1 MGCNNMY
8 QSIEKEMR
16 ELEKALEYHSK
27 RYYEDDSPEISDYEY
42 DAMFDRLKKLEEQ
55 YPAFASPA
63 SITHR
68 VGGAVAE
75 RFEKVRHTVP
85 LGSLTDVFSPEEV
98 VAFCAKVKEAYP
110 DADFVV
116 EAKIDGLSVALT
128 YENGVFALGAT
139 RGDGDYGEDVTAN
152 LKTVR
157 NIPLKLN
164 TPTPPETLVVR
175 GEVYMPKRV
184 FALLNRV
191 REEEGQAVFANPRNA
206 AAGSLRQLDS
216 RVCASRKLDIF
227 VFNLQSSSGDI
238 PVTHRGTLDM
248 LEDYGFTVSPFRV
261 VCNTAEEVGKIIED
275 IGEKRSTL
283 PYDIDGAVVKVN
295 SLELR
300 ELMGETASVPRW
312 AVAYKYPPETAQTVL
327 RDIIIQVGRTGVLTP
342 KAVFDTVR
350 LAGTNVT
357 QATLHNIDYI
367 REKDIRVG
375 DTVFVRKAGDI
386 IPEVVGVDTK
396 LRPENT
402 VPFEMPEA
410 CPVCGSK
417 TEREQGFA
425 ATRCTN
431 ISCPAQVRRALEHF
445 VSRDAMNIETVGK
458 SVAALLIDSGL
469 VEDIS
474 DLYSLDKDAVA
485 SLEGLGEKSAL
496 NILDSV
502 EKSKSA
508 GLARLIYALGIRHI
522 GEKAGATLAS
532 EFGSMEAL
540 MAADTQ
546 TLCAVKDIGPE
557 SAEAIVSF
565 FASERN
571 RNIIEKLASR
581 GVSMVDNSVK
591 NGDILK
597 GKTVVVTGTMV
608 TMKRSEIEELIRS
621 YGGTA
626 SGSVSKKTTMV
637 VAGAEAGSKKA
648 KAEQLGI
655 PVITEQEFLKM
666 LEIKE

>member
-1 MGCNNMY
+1 
-8 QSIEKEMR
+8 MR

-27 RYYEDDSPEISDYEY
+27 RYYEDDDPEISDYEY
-42 DAMFDRLKKLEEQ
+42 DAMFDRLKKLEAQ
-55 YPAFASPA
+55 YPEYASPA

-75 RFEKVRHTVP
+75 RFEKVRHNVS

-98 VAFCAKVKEAYP
+98 VAFCSKVKEEYS
-110 DADFVV
+110 DAEFVV

-128 YENGVFALGAT
+128 YENGVFVLGAT
-139 RGDGDYGEDVTAN
+139 RGDGEYGEDVTAN

-157 NIPLKLN
+157 NIPLKLD
-164 TPTPPETLVVR
+164 TAVPPEKLVVR
-175 GEVYMPKRV
+175 GEVYMPKSV
-184 FALLNRV
+184 FASLNRI

-227 VFNLQSSSGDI
+227 VFNLQESTGDI
-238 PVTHRGTLDM
+238 PLTHRETLDM
-248 LEDYGFTVSPFRV
+248 LEEYGFTVSPFRA
-261 VCNTAEEVGKIIED
+261 VCTTAEQVGEKINE
-275 IGEKRSTL
+275 IGEKRQSL

-295 SLELR
+295 SLSLR
-300 ELMGETASVPRW
+300 ERMGETASVPRW

-386 IPEVVGVDTK
+386 IPEVVGVDVK
-396 LRPENT
+396 LRPDNAL
-402 VPFEMPEA
+402 PFEMPSF
-410 CPVCGSK
+410 CPVCGAE

-474 DLYSLDKDAVA
+474 DLYSLDKKKVA
-485 SLEGLGEKSAL
+485 ELEGLGEKSAA
-496 NILDSV
+496 NILASV
-502 EKSKSA
+502 EKSKNA

-522 GEKAGATLAS
+522 GEKAGEVLAA
-532 EFGSMEAL
+532 EFGDMDSL
-540 MAADTQ
+540 MAADGQ
-546 TLCAVKDIGPE
+546 RLCAVKDIGPE
-557 SAEAIVSF
+557 SAQALLRF
-565 FASERN
+565 FESPRN
-571 RNIIEKLASR
+571 RAIIAKLKER
-581 GVSMVDNSVK
+581 GVLMTDNSVK

-597 GKTVVVTGTMV
+597 GSTVVVTGTLV
-608 TMKRSEIEELIRS
+608 TMKRAEIEELIRS

>member
-1 MGCNNMY
+1 
-8 QSIEKEMR
+8 MR

-27 RYYEDDSPEISDYEY
+27 RYYEEDSPEISDYEY

-55 YPAFASPA
+55 YPQYASPT
-63 SITHR
+63 SMTHR
-68 VGGAVAE
+68 VGGAVAD
-75 RFEKVRHTVP
+75 RFEKVRHSVP
-85 LGSLTDVFSPEEV
+85 MGSLTDVFSPEEV
-98 VAFCAKVKEAYP
+98 VAFCGKVKEAYP
-110 DADFVV
+110 QADFVV
-116 EAKIDGLSVALT
+116 EAKIDGLSVSLT
-128 YENGVFALGAT
+128 YENGVFVLGAT

-157 NIPLKLN
+157 NIPLKLDIEN
-164 TPTPPETLVVR
+164 PPETLVVR
-175 GEVYMPKRV
+175 GETYMPKAV
-184 FALLNRV
+184 FASLNKQ
-191 REEEGQAVFANPRNA
+191 REEEGLPAFANPRNA

-227 VFNLQSSSGDI
+227 VFNLQVSSEDI
-238 PVTHRGTLDM
+238 PDTHRACLDM
-248 LEDYGFTVSPFRV
+248 LEEYGFTVSPFRV
-261 VCNTAEEVGKIIED
+261 VCSTAEEVGEVIKQ
-275 IGEKRSTL
+275 IGEQRSSL

-300 ELMGETASVPRW
+300 EDMGETESVPRW
-312 AVAYKYPPETAQTVL
+312 AVAYKYPPETASTVL

-342 KAVFDTVR
+342 KAIFDTVR

-396 LRPENT
+396 SRPENT
-402 VPFEMPEA
+402 VPFEMPSL

-431 ISCPAQVRRALEHF
+431 ALCPAQVRRALEHF

-458 SVAALLIDSGL
+458 SVAALLIDSGM
-469 VEDIS
+469 VKDIS
-474 DLYSLDKDAVA
+474 DLYVLDKEQLA

-502 EKSKSA
+502 EKSKQA

-522 GEKAGATLAS
+522 GEKAGMVLAS
-532 EFGSMEAL
+532 EFGNMDAL
-540 MAADTQ
+540 MAADRE
-546 TLCAVKDIGPE
+546 TLCGVKDIGPE
-557 SAEAIVSF
+557 SAEALTEF
-565 FASERN
+565 FRSEKN
-571 RNIIEKLASR
+571 CGIIQRLKDY
-581 GVSMVDNSVK
+581 GVSMEDNSVK

-597 GKTVVVTGTMV
+597 GKTVVVTGTLV
-608 TMKRSEIEELIRS
+608 SMKRSEIEELIRS

-626 SGSVSKKTTMV
+626 AGSVSKKTSLV

-648 KAEQLGI
+648 KAEQLGV
-655 PVITEQEFLKM
+655 PVITETEFLEM
-666 LEIKE
+666 LNIKE

>member
-1 MGCNNMY
+1 
-8 QSIEKEMR
+8 MR

-27 RYYEDDSPEISDYEY
+27 RYYEDDNPEISDYEY
-42 DAMFDRLKKLEEQ
+42 DAMFDRLKKLEQEYPQ
-55 YPAFASPA
+55 YASPA
-63 SITHR
+63 SMTHR
-68 VGGAVAE
+68 VGGAVAD
-75 RFEKVRHTVP
+75 RFEKVRHSVP
-85 LGSLTDVFSPEEV
+85 MGSLTDVFSPEEV
-98 VAFCAKVKEAYP
+98 ISFCGKVKEAYP
-110 DADFVV
+110 QADFVV
-116 EAKIDGLSVALT
+116 EAKIDGLSVSLT
-128 YENGVFALGAT
+128 YEKGVFVLGAT
-139 RGDGDYGEDVTAN
+139 RGDGEYGEDVTAN

-157 NIPLKLN
+157 NIPLKLDIAN
-164 TPTPPETLVVR
+164 PPETLVVR
-175 GEVYMPKRV
+175 GETYMPKAV
-184 FALLNRV
+184 FASLNKQ
-191 REEEGQAVFANPRNA
+191 REEEGIPLFANPRNA

-216 RVCASRKLDIF
+216 RICASRKLDIF
-227 VFNLQSSSGDI
+227 VFNLQVSSDDVPS
-238 PVTHRGTLDM
+238 THRECLDA
-248 LEDYGFTVSPFRV
+248 LEDMGFTVSPFRT
-261 VCNTAEEVGKIIED
+261 VCSTAEEVGEVIRE
-275 IGEKRSTL
+275 IGEKRASL

-295 SLELR
+295 SLDLR
-300 ELMGETASVPRW
+300 DLMGETVSVPRW
-312 AVAYKYPPETAQTVL
+312 AVAYKYPPETASTVL

-342 KAVFDTVR
+342 KAIFDTVR

-402 VPFEMPEA
+402 IPFEMPA
-410 CPVCGSK
+410 FCPVCGSK

-431 ISCPAQVRRALEHF
+431 ALCPAQVRRALEHF

-458 SVAALLIDSGL
+458 SVAALLIDSGM
-469 VEDIS
+469 VKDIA
-474 DLYSLDKDAVA
+474 DLYVLDKEKLA

-522 GEKAGATLAS
+522 GEKAGAVLAS
-532 EFGSMEAL
+532 EFGNMDAL
-540 MAADTQ
+540 MAADKEV
-546 TLCAVKDIGPE
+546 LCGVKDIGPE
-557 SAEAIVSF
+557 SAEAITEF
-565 FASERN
+565 FASGKN
-571 RNIIEKLASR
+571 RDIIERLKAY
-581 GVSMVDNSVK
+581 GVSMEDNSVK
-591 NGDILK
+591 NGDVLK
-597 GKTVVVTGTMV
+597 GKTVVVTGTLV

-626 SGSVSKKTTMV
+626 AGSVSKKTSLV

-648 KAEQLGI
+648 KAEALGV
-655 PVITEQEFLKM
+655 PVITEPDFLTM
-666 LEIKE
+666 LDIKE

>member
-1 MGCNNMY
+1 MGCVNMY

-55 YPAFASPA
+55 YPAFASPT

-98 VAFCAKVKEAYP
+98 VAFCAKVKETYP

-128 YENGVFALGAT
+128 YENGVFTLGAT

-164 TPTPPETLVVR
+164 TPAPPETLVVR
-175 GEVYMPKRV
+175 GEVYMPKSV
-184 FALLNRV
+184 FASLNRV

-227 VFNLQSSSGDI
+227 VFNLQQSTDDI

-248 LEDYGFTVSPFRV
+248 LEDYGFTVSPFRQ
-261 VCNTAEEVGKIIED
+261 VCTTAEQVGIVIEE
-275 IGEKRSTL
+275 IGEKRSAL

-410 CPVCGSK
+410 CPVCGAK

-469 VEDIS
+469 VNDIS

-485 SLEGLGEKSAL
+485 SLDGLGEKSAL
-496 NILDSV
+496 NILESV

-522 GEKAGATLAS
+522 GEKAGATLAA
-532 EFGSMEAL
+532 EFGDMESL
-540 MAADTQ
+540 MAADVQ

-557 SAEAIVSF
+557 SAEALVSF

-571 RNIIEKLASR
+571 RQIISR
-581 GVSMVDNSVK
+581 LKEYGVLMTDNSVK
-591 NGDILK
+591 NGDVLK

-608 TMKRSEIEELIRS
+608 TMKRSEIEDLIRS

>member
-1 MGCNNMY
+1 
-8 QSIEKEMR
+8 MR

-55 YPAFASPA
+55 YPEYASPA

-75 RFEKVRHTVP
+75 RFEKVRHAVP

-98 VAFCAKVKEAYP
+98 VAFCAKVKESYP

-164 TPTPPETLVVR
+164 TSVPPETLVVR
-175 GEVYMPKRV
+175 GEVYMPKSV
-184 FALLNRV
+184 FASLNRV

-216 RVCASRKLDIF
+216 KVCASRKLDIF
-227 VFNLQSSSGDI
+227 VFNLQQSTDDI
-238 PVTHRGTLDM
+238 PTTHRGTLDM
-248 LEDYGFTVSPFRV
+248 LEEYGFTVSPFRT
-261 VCNTAEEVGKIIED
+261 VCNTAEEVGKVIEE
-275 IGEKRSTL
+275 IGEKRSAL

-300 ELMGETASVPRW
+300 ETMGETASVPRW

-342 KAVFDTVR
+342 KAIFDTVR

-375 DTVFVRKAGDI
+375 DTVLVRKAGDI

-402 VPFEMPEA
+402 VPFEMPEK
-410 CPVCGSK
+410 CPVCGAK

-474 DLYSLDKDAVA
+474 DLYALNKDDVA
-485 SLEGLGEKSAL
+485 ALEGLGEKSAL

-532 EFGSMEAL
+532 HFGTMEAL
-540 MAADTQ
+540 MAADMD
-546 TLCAVKDIGPE
+546 TLCTVKDIGPE
-557 SAEAIVSF
+557 SAEALLNF

-571 RNIIEKLASR
+571 RGIIEKLASH
-581 GVSMVDNSVK
+581 GVLMTDNSVK

-637 VAGAEAGSKKA
+637 VAGAEAGSKKT

>member
-1 MGCNNMY
+1 MY
-8 QSIEKEMR
+8 QSIENEMR

-27 RYYEDDSPEISDYEY
+27 RYYEDDDPEISDYEY
-42 DAMFDRLKKLEEQ
+42 DAMFDRLKKLEAQ
-55 YPAFASPA
+55 YPEYASPA

-75 RFEKVRHTVP
+75 RFEKVRHNVS

-98 VAFCAKVKEAYP
+98 VAFCSKVKEEYS
-110 DADFVV
+110 DAEFVV

-128 YENGVFALGAT
+128 YENGVFVLGAT
-139 RGDGDYGEDVTAN
+139 RGDGEYGEDVTAN

-157 NIPLKLN
+157 NIPLKLD
-164 TPTPPETLVVR
+164 TAVPPEKLVVR
-175 GEVYMPKRV
+175 GEVYMPKSV
-184 FALLNRV
+184 FASLNRI

-227 VFNLQSSSGDI
+227 VFNLQESTGDI
-238 PVTHRGTLDM
+238 PLTHRETLDM
-248 LEDYGFTVSPFRV
+248 LEEYGFTVSPFRA
-261 VCNTAEEVGKIIED
+261 VCTTAEQVGEKINE
-275 IGEKRSTL
+275 IGEKRQSL

-295 SLELR
+295 SLSLR
-300 ELMGETASVPRW
+300 ERMGETASVPRW

-386 IPEVVGVDTK
+386 IPEVVGVDVK
-396 LRPENT
+396 LRPDNAL
-402 VPFEMPEA
+402 PFEMPSF
-410 CPVCGSK
+410 CPVCGAE

-474 DLYSLDKDAVA
+474 DLYSLDKKKVA
-485 SLEGLGEKSAL
+485 ELEGLGEKSAA
-496 NILDSV
+496 NILASV
-502 EKSKSA
+502 EKSKNA

-522 GEKAGATLAS
+522 GEKAGEVLAA
-532 EFGSMEAL
+532 EFGDMDSL
-540 MAADTQ
+540 MAADGQ
-546 TLCAVKDIGPE
+546 RLCAVKDIGPE
-557 SAEAIVSF
+557 SAQALLRF
-565 FASERN
+565 FESPRN
-571 RNIIEKLASR
+571 RAIIAKLKER
-581 GVSMVDNSVK
+581 GVLMTDNSVK

-597 GKTVVVTGTMV
+597 GSTVVVTGTLV
-608 TMKRSEIEELIRS
+608 TMKRAEIEELIRS

>member
-1 MGCNNMY
+1 LGCVNMY

-75 RFEKVRHTVP
+75 RFEKVRHAVP

-98 VAFCAKVKEAYP
+98 VAFCAKVKETYP
-110 DADFVV
+110 AADFVV

-128 YENGVFALGAT
+128 YENGVFVLGAT

-164 TPTPPETLVVR
+164 TPAPPETLVVR
-175 GEVYMPKRV
+175 GEVYMPKSV
-184 FALLNRV
+184 FASLNRV

-227 VFNLQSSSGDI
+227 VFNLQQSTDDI
-238 PVTHRGTLDM
+238 PPTHRGTLDM
-248 LEDYGFTVSPFRV
+248 LEDYGFTVSPFRQ
-261 VCNTAEEVGKIIED
+261 VCTTAEQVGNVIEE
-275 IGEKRSTL
+275 IGEKRSAL

-386 IPEVVGVDTK
+386 IPEVVGVDVK
-396 LRPENT
+396 NRPDNT
-402 VPFEMPEA
+402 LPFEMPEV
-410 CPVCGSK
+410 CPVCGAK

-469 VEDIS
+469 VNDIS

-485 SLEGLGEKSAL
+485 SLDGLGEKSAL
-496 NILDSV
+496 NILESV

-522 GEKAGATLAS
+522 GEKAGATLAA
-532 EFGSMEAL
+532 EFGDMESL
-540 MAADTQ
+540 MAADVQ

-557 SAEAIVSF
+557 SAEALVSF

-571 RNIIEKLASR
+571 RQIISR
-581 GVSMVDNSVK
+581 LKEYGVLMTDNSVK

>member
-1 MGCNNMY
+1 MGFNNMY

-16 ELEKALEYHSK
+16 ELEKALEYHSRK
-27 RYYEDDSPEISDYEY
+27 YYELDSPEISDYEY
-42 DAMFDRLKKLEEQ
+42 DAMFDRLKKLEQE
-55 YPAFASPA
+55 YPEYASPV
-63 SITHR
+63 SMTHR

-75 RFEKVRHTVP
+75 RFEKVRHNVP
-85 LGSLTDVFSPEEV
+85 MGSLTDVFSTDEV
-98 VAFCAKVKEAYP
+98 VSFCGKVKEAYGS
-110 DADFVV
+110 AQFVT
-116 EAKIDGLSVALT
+116 EAKIDGLSVSLT
-128 YENGVFALGAT
+128 YENGVFVLGAT
-139 RGDGDYGEDVTAN
+139 RGDGEYGEDVTAN

-164 TPTPPETLVVR
+164 TDTPPAHLVVR
-175 GEVYMPKRV
+175 GEVYMPKSV
-184 FALLNRV
+184 FAELNRV
-191 REEEGQAVFANPRNA
+191 REEEGQPPFANPRNA

-227 VFNLQSSSGDI
+227 VFNLQESSEDM
-238 PVTHRGTLDM
+238 PATHRETLDM
-248 LEDYGFTVSPFRV
+248 LESYGFTVSPYRT
-261 VCNTAEEVGKIIED
+261 VCDTAEQVGKVIDE
-275 IGEKRSTL
+275 IGEKRSSL
-283 PYDIDGAVVKVN
+283 PFDIDGAVVKVN
-295 SLELR
+295 SLALR
-300 ELMGETASVPRW
+300 EEMGQTASVPRW
-312 AVAYKYPPETAQTVL
+312 AVAYKYPPETASTVL
-327 RDIIIQVGRTGVLTP
+327 REIVIQVGRTGVLTP

-396 LRPENT
+396 LRPAET
-402 VPFEMPEA
+402 SPFEMPSL
-410 CPVCGSK
+410 CPVCGAPA
-417 TEREQGFA
+417 EREEGFA

-431 ISCPAQVRRALEHF
+431 TFCPAQLRRALEHF

-458 SVAALLIDSGL
+458 SVAGLLIDSGL
-469 VEDIS
+469 VKDVS
-474 DLYSLDKDAVA
+474 DLYALDKDAVA

-502 EKSKSA
+502 EKSKTA

-522 GEKAGATLAS
+522 GEKAGTVLAA
-532 EFGSMEAL
+532 EFGNMASL
-540 MAADTQ
+540 MNADRE

-557 SAEAIVSF
+557 SAEALLNF
-565 FASERN
+565 FSSEK
-571 RNIIEKLASR
+571 NIAIIKKLEER
-581 GVSMVDNSVK
+581 GVLTEDNSVK
-591 NGDILK
+591 NGDILA

-608 TMKRSEIEELIRS
+608 TMKRSEIEALIRS

-626 SGSVSKKTTMV
+626 AGSVSKKTSFV
-637 VAGAEAGSKKA
+637 VAGDEAGSKKA

-655 PVITEQEFLKM
+655 PVITEEEFLK
-666 LEIKE
+666 LLK

>member
-1 MGCNNMY
+1 MY

-27 RYYEDDSPEISDYEY
+27 KYYEEDSPEISDYEY

-55 YPAFASPA
+55 YPEYASPV
-63 SITHR
+63 SMTHR

-75 RFEKVRHTVP
+75 RFEKVRHNVS

-98 VAFCAKVKEAYP
+98 TAFCSKVKGQFSDVE
-110 DADFVV
+110 FVT

-128 YENGVFALGAT
+128 YEDGVFVLGAT
-139 RGDGDYGEDVTAN
+139 RGDGEYGEDVTAN

-164 TPTPPETLVVR
+164 TDTPPARLVVR
-175 GEVYMPKRV
+175 GEVYMPKSV
-184 FALLNRV
+184 FAELNRV
-191 REEEGQAVFANPRNA
+191 REEEGQPPFANPRNA

-227 VFNLQSSSGDI
+227 VFNLQECSEEVPNNHKDI
-238 PVTHRGTLDM
+238 LDM
-248 LEDYGFTVSPFRV
+248 LEEYGFTVSPYRT
-261 VCNTAEEVGKIIED
+261 VCNTAEGVRTVIDE
-275 IGEKRSTL
+275 IGEKRSSL
-283 PYDIDGAVVKVN
+283 PFDIDGAVVKVN
-295 SLELR
+295 SLALR
-300 ELMGETASVPRW
+300 EEMGQTASVPRW
-312 AVAYKYPPETAQTVL
+312 AVAYKYPPETASTVL
-327 RDIIIQVGRTGVLTP
+327 RDIVIQVGRTGVLTP
-342 KAVFDTVR
+342 KAIFDTVR

-386 IPEVVGVDTK
+386 IPEVVGVDFK
-396 LRPENT
+396 NRPEGAS
-402 VPFEMPEA
+402 PFEMPKT
-410 CPVCGSK
+410 CPVCGAAV
-417 TEREQGFA
+417 EREEGFA

-431 ISCPAQVRRALEHF
+431 AFCEAQVRRALEHF

-458 SVAALLIDSGL
+458 SVAGLLIDSGL
-469 VEDIS
+469 VKDIS
-474 DLYSLDKDAVA
+474 DLYILDKEKLA

-502 EKSKSA
+502 EKSKTA

-522 GEKAGATLAS
+522 GEKAGAVLAS
-532 EFGSMEAL
+532 EFGNMDAL
-540 MAADTQ
+540 MNADRE

-557 SAEAIVSF
+557 SADALLSF
-565 FASERN
+565 FTTDKN
-571 RNIIEKLASR
+571 RFIIQKLQEY
-581 GVSMVDNSVK
+581 GVLTQDNSVK
-591 NGDILK
+591 NGDILA

-608 TMKRSEIEELIRS
+608 TMKRSEIEALIRS

-626 SGSVSKKTTMV
+626 AGSVSKKTSFV
-637 VAGAEAGSKKA
+637 VAGDEAGSKKA

-655 PVITEQEFLKM
+655 PVITEEEFLK
-666 LEIKE
+666 LLK